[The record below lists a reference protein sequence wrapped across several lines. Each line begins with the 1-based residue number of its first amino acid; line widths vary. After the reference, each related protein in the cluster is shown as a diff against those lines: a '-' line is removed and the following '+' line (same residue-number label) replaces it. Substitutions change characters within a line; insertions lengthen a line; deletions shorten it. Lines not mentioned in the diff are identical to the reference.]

1 MASHDLRLLNALLT
15 GGLFIAWLVGLGLLI
30 WGHRRIYPPLAE
42 TPMPSSAL
50 DSLPT
55 LSILVPA
62 CNEAGTI
69 VRAMRSLLAL
79 RYPCFEVIAV
89 DDRSTD
95 ETGAILERLAADDAR
110 LRVLHVTQLP
120 PGWLGKNH
128 ALQAAADEAKG
139 EWLLFTD
146 ADVVFAPDALRRAVA
161 YACLHRIDHL
171 AVSPRCETR
180 GFWEKLFVS
189 YFGLMFSFRVRPW
202 EVADPKKSAHVGL
215 GAFNL
220 VRASA
225 YRQIGGHRALPM
237 EVIDDVKLGKVL
249 KRGGFRAALLDG
261 GGMLSVRWVVGLR
274 GVLNSVDKNAFAGF
288 DYKPLPMLAS
298 VFGLAL
304 TTLYPPIALFLLS
317 GPARWLAVGTL
328 LAMMLGAQMMRRVAS
343 AGAWYGLA
351 YPLASLILIFI
362 ILRSA
367 FRAYRQ
373 GGVVWRGTLYPLDEL
388 KKGVV

>member
-1 MASHDLRLLNALLT
+1 VLRLLNILLT
-15 GGLFIAWLVGLGLLI
+15 GGLLAAWLIGLSALA
-30 WGHRRIYPPLAE
+30 WGYRRFYPPLAE
-42 TPMPSSAL
+42 TPIPSAAL
-50 DSLPT
+50 ESLPT

-62 CNEAGTI
+62 CNEAGT
-69 VRAMRSLLAL
+69 VEPALRSLLAL

-95 ETGAILERLAADDAR
+95 ATGAILERLAVEDAR
-110 LRVLHVTQLP
+110 LRVLHVTRLP
-120 PGWLGKNH
+120 SGWLGKNH
-128 ALQAAADEAKG
+128 ALQAAADEAQG
-139 EWLLFTD
+139 DWLLFTD

-171 AVSPRCETR
+171 AVSPRCETH

-189 YFGLMFSFRVRPW
+189 YFGLMFTLRVRPW

-249 KRGGFRAALLDG
+249 KRSGFRAALLDG
-261 GGMLSVRWVVGLR
+261 GGLLSVRWVVGLR

-304 TTLYPPIALFLLS
+304 TSLYPLIALFLLPW
-317 GPARWLAVGTL
+317 PARWLAVGTL
-328 LAMMLGAQMMRRVAS
+328 AAMMLGAQMMRRVTS
-343 AGAWYGLA
+343 AGGWYGLA
-351 YPLASLILIFI
+351 YPLAALILDFI

-373 GGVVWRGTLYPLDEL
+373 GGVIWRGTLYPLDEL
-388 KKGVV
+388 RKGVV